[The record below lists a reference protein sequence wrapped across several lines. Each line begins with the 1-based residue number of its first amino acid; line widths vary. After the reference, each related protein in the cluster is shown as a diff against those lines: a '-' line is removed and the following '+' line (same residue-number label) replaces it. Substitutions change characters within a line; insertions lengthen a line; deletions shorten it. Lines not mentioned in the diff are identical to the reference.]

1 MDYVYDW
8 SSKVSTT
15 NVNIDLKHE
24 QKVQKQKQ
32 IEQAKIEHVKN
43 KKQQAMNQAL
53 NTFQLNGGSLI
64 KPGQGSSQNGT
75 KNKDV
80 AKSLNKSGQVSR
92 NNNNILSSVGL
103 QTLVSTKINMPKISV
118 IRK

>member
-1 MDYVYDW
+1 
-8 SSKVSTT
+8 
-15 NVNIDLKHE
+15 
-24 QKVQKQKQ
+24 
-32 IEQAKIEHVKN
+32 
-43 KKQQAMNQAL
+43 MNQAL

-103 QTLVSTKINMPKISV
+103 
-118 IRK
+118 